1 MEQFLETRSAAKSL
15 MMQVLQAFKQHNIN
29 PTPINYA
36 VWYEFYLA
44 RNLEL
49 QKCMNE
55 SLKAKDGFTDIVGY
69 RLYQLHIKSMPE
81 DMVHVND
88 EINEATKNLVQSLQ
102 SVTAHVESHLSILSE
117 EQSQEALTVL
127 KETIQETKT
136 KAIESMKKAGKIAQ
150 QLSHVCNHIT
160 RDPVTRLF
168 SRVKLDHDYKML
180 RDTGANPGLL
190 LIDLDGFSEI
200 NKAHGMLVA
209 ENILRH
215 IATLIKEVTSTNFA
229 YRIGGHDEFCIMT
242 GAGMSEPDLSNI
254 ANDILK
260 LIGEIRL
267 VDKKT
272 QAVIAENMSATA
284 ILFEGTRNGL
294 QASYENAKKE
304 MRLTKRNKRLARQ
317 KQKQTQAA

>member
-1 MEQFLETRSAAKSL
+1 MEQFLETRTAAKSL

-55 SLKAKDGFTDIVGY
+55 SLKAKDGFTDVVGY

>member
-1 MEQFLETRSAAKSL
+1 MEQFLQTRDASKTL

-29 PTPINYA
+29 PTPINYT

-55 SLKAKDGFTDIVGY
+55 SLKAKDGFTDVVGY
-69 RLYQLHIKSMPE
+69 RLYQLHIKSLPE

-102 SVTAHVESHLSILSE
+102 AVTAHVDSHITLLSE
-117 EQSQEALTVL
+117 EQSQEALHQL
-127 KETIQETKT
+127 KETIRDTKV
-136 KAIESMKKAGKIAQ
+136 KAVESMKKAGKIAQ
-150 QLSHVCNHIT
+150 QVSHVCNHIT
-160 RDPVTRLF
+160 RDPITRLF
-168 SRVKLDHDYKML
+168 SRIKLDHDYKLL
-180 RDTGANPGLL
+180 RETGANPGLL

-215 IATLIKEVTSTNFA
+215 IASLIKEVTSANFA

-242 GAGMSEPDLSNI
+242 GVEMSDPSLSQM
-254 ANDILK
+254 AKEILK
-260 LIGEIRL
+260 LISEIRL

-284 ILFEGTRNGL
+284 ILFEGTKNGL

-304 MRLTKRNKRLARQ
+304 MRLTKRNKRMARQ
-317 KQKQTQAA
+317 KQKHSAAA